1 MNQPA
6 GTPAQSGAA
15 TTGGAAP
22 SPVTLEG
29 FAEAFAGAHLT
40 RARMTLTLAALS
52 LLVLLSAIA
61 GAAFGS
67 VHISLA
73 RALGDPHSPDHAI
86 FFSARLPRV
95 LMGAAVGAALA
106 AVGAALQALVRNPLA
121 EGGILGI
128 SGGGAFGAIVALVFV
143 AGRTSAVAAVPVC
156 AFGAALLSTVA
167 VYRLAV
173 VDGRLEPFTLLLV
186 GVIFNSIWGAAIM
199 LLNSVVNY
207 YYVHD
212 IVFWLM
218 GSLEAPT
225 YGEVAMVAVLGIA
238 GFAVL
243 MAHARDLNL
252 LSLGD
257 EAAGELG
264 VDVDRMRR
272 LVFLA
277 TSVMIAAAVSVSGI
291 ISFVGLIV
299 PHVLRLAFG
308 ADHRLLLPASFLG
321 GAAFLVLADLLA
333 RVAIAPTELPVGAI
347 TALCG
352 GPFFIYMLRREGRGP
367 LAL

>member
-1 MNQPA
+1 MNEPA
-6 GTPAQSGAA
+6 ETPAPPGAA
-15 TTGGAAP
+15 STPRAAL
-22 SPVTLEG
+22 SSAIIDDLS
-29 FAEAFAGAHLT
+29 GAHLT
-40 RARMTLTLAALS
+40 RARTALTLGALS
-52 LLVLLSAIA
+52 LLVLLSAIVA
-61 GAAFGS
+61 AAFGS
-67 VHISLA
+67 AHISLL
-73 RALGDPHSPDHAI
+73 RALDEPLSPDHAI

-128 SGGGAFGAIVALVFV
+128 SGGGAFGAIVALVLV
-143 AGRTSAVAAVPVC
+143 AGRASAVATVPLC
-156 AFGAALLSTVA
+156 AFGAALLSTVV
-167 VYRLAV
+167 VYRLAL

-199 LLNSVVNY
+199 LVNSVVNY

-225 YGEVAMVAVLGIA
+225 YGEVAMVTVLGIA

-243 MAHARDLNL
+243 IAHARDLNL

-257 EAAGELG
+257 ETAGELG
-264 VDVDRMRR
+264 VEIDRMRR
-272 LVFLA
+272 LIFVA

-299 PHVLRLAFG
+299 PHMLRLAFG

-321 GAAFLVLADLLA
+321 GAAFLMLADLLA

-352 GPFFIYMLRREGRGP
+352 GPFFIYMLRRGGRGP

>member
-1 MNQPA
+1 MNEPA
-6 GTPAQSGAA
+6 GMPAPPIDASAPRAA
-15 TTGGAAP
+15 LSSAIIDDL
-22 SPVTLEG
+22 S
-29 FAEAFAGAHLT
+29 GAHLT
-40 RARMTLTLAALS
+40 RARTALTLGALS
-52 LLVLLSAIA
+52 LLVLLSAIVA
-61 GAAFGS
+61 AAFGS
-67 VHISLA
+67 VHISLL
-73 RALGDPHSPDHAI
+73 RALDEPLSPDHAI

-128 SGGGAFGAIVALVFV
+128 SGGGAFGAIVALVLV
-143 AGRTSAVAAVPVC
+143 AGRASAVATVPLC
-156 AFGAALLSTVA
+156 AFGAALLSTVV
-167 VYRLAV
+167 VYRLAL

-199 LLNSVVNY
+199 LVNSVVNY

-225 YGEVAMVAVLGIA
+225 YGEVAMVTVLGIA

-257 EAAGELG
+257 ETAGELG
-264 VDVDRMRR
+264 VEVDRMRR
-272 LVFLA
+272 LIFVA

-299 PHVLRLAFG
+299 PHMLRLAFG

-321 GAAFLVLADLLA
+321 GAAFLMLADLLA

-352 GPFFIYMLRREGRGP
+352 GPFFIYMLRRGGRGP